1 MAERD
6 YATTIVRNFLYCSF
20 ALRLWTALQSAADA
34 QLAAIAGRAVKET
47 RYHLRHARD
56 WLVRLGDG
64 TDESHERAQASLDH
78 LMPCTQEFWSEWE
91 APAIAAS
98 NATGVSPIAWRQAW
112 DAEVDA
118 ALAEATLRRPA
129 AAGLRAARQGGPA
142 LRAPGLPAR
151 RDAESR
157 ARASGSDLVNSVE
170 QAWQALEAIPDPE
183 IPVVSIRELG
193 ILREITE
200 RDGQLQ
206 VVITPTYSGCPAM
219 AQIEDDV
226 RTALAGHELRAQV
239 ITRLSPA
246 WTTDWITAAAREKL
260 RGFGIAPP
268 QAAGA
273 PNVVHFARPVA
284 ALAVACP
291 HCSSTNTT
299 ETSHFGSTACKALF
313 KCLDCLE
320 PFDYFKPY

>member
-1 MAERD
+1 M
-6 YATTIVRNFLYCSF
+6 
-20 ALRLWTALQSAADA
+20 
-34 QLAAIAGRAVKET
+34 
-47 RYHLRHARD
+47 
-56 WLVRLGDG
+56 
-64 TDESHERAQASLDH
+64 
-78 LMPCTQEFWSEWE
+78 
-91 APAIAAS
+91 
-98 NATGVSPIAWRQAW
+98 
-112 DAEVDA
+112 
-118 ALAEATLRRPA
+118 
-129 AAGLRAARQGGPA
+129 
-142 LRAPGLPAR
+142 
-151 RDAESR
+151 
-157 ARASGSDLVNSVE
+157 NSVE

-200 RDGQLQ
+200 HDGELQ

-226 RTALAGHELRAQV
+226 RAVLAAHGLRAQV
-239 ITRLSPA
+239 IARLSPA
-246 WTTDWITAAAREKL
+246 WSTDWITEAAREKL

-268 QAAGA
+268 HPAGSSS
-273 PNVVHFARPVA
+273 VVCFARPGP

-291 HCSSTNTT
+291 QCGSANTT